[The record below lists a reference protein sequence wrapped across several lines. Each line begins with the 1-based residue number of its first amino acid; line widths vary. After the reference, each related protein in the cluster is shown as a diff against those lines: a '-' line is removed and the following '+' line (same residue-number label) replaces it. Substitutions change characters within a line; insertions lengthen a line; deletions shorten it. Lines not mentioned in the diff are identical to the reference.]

1 MNLLI
6 KNVKK
11 LLEEWIN
18 SYENELLNIPQN
30 TKENKND
37 LAR

>member
-1 MNLLI
+1 MNSLI

-18 SYENELLNIPQN
+18 SYENELLNM
-30 TKENKND
+30 NKD
-37 LAR
+37 TTEPK